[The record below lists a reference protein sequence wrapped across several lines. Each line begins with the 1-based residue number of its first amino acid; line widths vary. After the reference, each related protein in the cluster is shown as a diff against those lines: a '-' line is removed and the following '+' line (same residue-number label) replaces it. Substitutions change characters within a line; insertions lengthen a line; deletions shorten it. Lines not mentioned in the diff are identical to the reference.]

1 MPSAAAKILKS
12 ATKTAKRVLGL
23 KSKKTRKA
31 KKGGK
36 KSRKGGALAA
46 YTYY

>member
-23 KSKKTRKA
+23 KNKKTRKV

-36 KSRKGGALAA
+36 KSRKGGAMP
-46 YTYY
+46 YQFY